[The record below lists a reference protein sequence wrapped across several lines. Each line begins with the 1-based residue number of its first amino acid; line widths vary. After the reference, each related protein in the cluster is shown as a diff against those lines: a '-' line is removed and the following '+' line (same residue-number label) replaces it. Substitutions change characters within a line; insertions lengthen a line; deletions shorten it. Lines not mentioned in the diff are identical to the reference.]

1 MGGWMATALVVGN
14 MIGSGVFL
22 LPAALAAY
30 GGISLLGWL
39 FTAAGATVL
48 ALLFARLARLLPR
61 SGGPYAYTR
70 AAFGDFGGFLVAWGY
85 WISIVVSNGAL
96 AIAMTSYL
104 SWFLPVVGESRLV
117 STGIAVGTVWLLTA
131 VNVSGARNAGGVQ
144 LLTTLLKV
152 APLLALGIFGLLRLD
167 PSHFRPFNLSG
178 GSPFGAVTAA
188 ATLTLFAFL
197 GFESATV
204 PAEEVK
210 DAERTVPRAT
220 VAGTLFAALVYVVST
235 VGVMGVISP
244 SELAVSGAPFG
255 DAAGVLLGSWAG
267 AIVSAGAVI
276 SCFGALNG
284 WILLQGRIPF
294 AAARDGLFPAVFG
307 RLSARGTPATGL
319 VLSSVLVTV
328 FLCLNASEGMVR
340 QFEFLVLL
348 ATLTALFPYALC
360 AVAEPILRFRDPERF
375 AAGRPSAVPWLALT
389 GFAYALW
396 AIAGAGMPT
405 VYWGFLLLMLGVP
418 VYGRMVSARGG

>member
-1 MGGWMATALVVGN
+1 MAAALVVGN

-48 ALLFARLARLLPR
+48 ALLFARLARLVPR

-70 AAFGDFGGFLVAWGY
+70 AAFGDFAGFLVAWGY
-85 WISIVVSNGAL
+85 WISIVVANAAL

-104 SWFLPVVGESRLV
+104 SWFVPLVGESRLV
-117 STGIAVGTVWLLTA
+117 ATSVAVGTVWLLTA
-131 VNVSGARNAGGVQ
+131 VNLSGARNAGGVQ
-144 LLTTLLKV
+144 LLTTALKV
-152 APLLALGIFGLLRLD
+152 APLLALGIFGIIHLD
-167 PSHFRPFNLSG
+167 PAHFRPFNLSG

-210 DAERTVPRAT
+210 DPGRTVPRAT

-235 VGVMGVISP
+235 IGVMGLIAP
-244 SELAVSGAPFG
+244 SDLAVSGAPFG
-255 DAAGVLLGSWAG
+255 DAARVLWGSGAG
-267 AIVSAGAVI
+267 AVVSAGAVI

-284 WILLQGRIPF
+284 WILLQGRVPH

-307 RLSARGTPATGL
+307 RLSARGTPANGL
-319 VLSSVLVTV
+319 VLSSLVVTG
-328 FLCLNASEGMVR
+328 LLLLNASEGLVR
-340 QFEFLVLL
+340 QFEFLILL
-348 ATLTALFPYALC
+348 STLTALFPYALC

-375 AAGRPSAVPWLALT
+375 ATGRPSALPWLALA

-418 VYGRMVSARGG
+418 VYGRMVSSRGG

>member
-1 MGGWMATALVVGN
+1 MAAALVVGN

-22 LPAALAAY
+22 LPSALAAY

-39 FTAAGATVL
+39 FTSTGAVVL
-48 ALLFARLARLLPR
+48 ALLFARLARLVPR

-70 AAFGDFGGFLVAWGY
+70 AAFGDFAGFLVAWGY
-85 WISIVVSNGAL
+85 WISIVVANGAI
-96 AIAMTSYL
+96 AVAMTSYL
-104 SWFLPVVGESRLV
+104 SYFVPAVGENRILA
-117 STGIAVGTVWLLTA
+117 TGIAVGTVWVLTA

-144 LLTTLLKV
+144 VLTTALKV
-152 APLLALGIFGLLRLD
+152 APLLALGLFGLLQLE

-188 ATLTLFAFL
+188 ATLTLWAFL

-204 PAEEVK
+204 PAEEVRNP
-210 DAERTVPRAT
+210 ARTIPRAT
-220 VAGTLFAALVYVVST
+220 VAGTVFAALVYIVST
-235 VGVMGVISP
+235 IGVMGVIAP
-244 SELAVSGAPFG
+244 ADLAVSGAPFG
-255 DAAGVLLGSWAG
+255 DAARALWGSWAG
-267 AIVSAGAVI
+267 ALVSAGAVI

-284 WILLQGRIPF
+284 WILLQGRVPY
-294 AAARDGLFPAVFG
+294 AAARDAIFPAAFG
-307 RLSARGTPATGL
+307 RLSSRGTPATAL
-319 VLSSVLVTV
+319 VLSSVLVTA
-328 FLCLNASEGMVR
+328 LLLLNASEALVS

-360 AVAEPILRFRDPERF
+360 AVAEPILRFRDPDR
-375 AAGRPSAVPWLALT
+375 ASVARPRALPWLALL
-389 GFAYALW
+389 GFAYSLW

-418 VYGRMVSARGG
+418 VYGRMVASRGG